1 MTKEN
6 SLIYKY
12 FTINE
17 WLFSTLINND
27 IFFADSRNFNDPFDS
42 RPIFQITDDKEKG
55 EKLFREIK
63 DEINRHKVDIQK
75 ILLFHE
81 KLKSQNYQYENILE
95 LIMGKGDL
103 FNSPN
108 ESSDDSLIRIFSF
121 YNQDNIFDKASKIN
135 YLQLQKYMFQD
146 IVFLLIDLKNIGVT
160 CGSLKN
166 DCPVMWGHYGNNH
179 TGVCF
184 EFEVIN
190 EKKEDIF
197 SYDEDINFNYT
208 NVEYTNAPIDLFCKP
223 KIDLDSVKQ
232 KLLHTKSAK
241 WEYEKE
247 VRITAP
253 KQGPLKF
260 KKTSLKTVIFGSKS
274 TPKNRYTL
282 CKLLA
287 SLGYRFE
294 FKIARIQTDKYEM
307 KIETMNLN
315 DIAGSGVNIE
325 ELGLS
330 AAYKKAMNK

>member
-1 MTKEN
+1 MTKDN
-6 SLIYKY
+6 SRIYKY

-42 RPIFQITDDKEKG
+42 RPIFQITEDKEKG

-63 DEINRHKVDIQK
+63 DEINRHKVAIQK
-75 ILLFHE
+75 ILYFDE

-95 LIMGKGDL
+95 LIMEQGEL
-103 FNSPN
+103 FSSSN

-135 YLQLQKYMFQD
+135 YLQLQKYMFKD
-146 IVFLLIDLKNIGVT
+146 IVFLLIDLNNIGVT

-184 EFEVIN
+184 EFEVAN
-190 EKKEDIF
+190 DKKEDIF
-197 SYDEDINFNYT
+197 SYDEDINFSYT
-208 NVEYTNAPIDLFCKP
+208 NVEYTNAPIDLFCKN
-223 KIDLDSVKQ
+223 KIDLENVKQ

-241 WEYEKE
+241 WEYENE

-253 KQGPLKF
+253 RQGSLKF
-260 KKTSLKTVIFGSKS
+260 KKTSLKAVIFGAKS

-294 FKIARIQTDKYEM
+294 FKIARIQTDQYEM

-325 ELGLS
+325 ELGLGI
-330 AAYKKAMNK
+330 AYKKAMNK